1 MRRGRRAT
9 RSSPTSHPGW
19 LRAARRL
26 RSLADRPPDP
36 RLDPRVKV
44 GVDCGSSTARWPLPG
59 GTMTDTAERSAT
71 STDAVAAVRAW
82 LEANWDPDLPLAER
96 GERLGP
102 AGRAAPRLPPNPYG
116 RRPNRTATVPVQHTN
131 P

>member
-1 MRRGRRAT
+1 MRRGRRST

-59 GTMTDTAERSAT
+59 GTMTDTAESSAT
-71 STDAVAAVRAW
+71 STDAVAAARAW
-82 LEANWDPDLPLAER
+82 LDENWEPALTAAEAHEGLGLA
-96 GERLGP
+96 GW
-102 AGRAAPRLPPNPYG
+102 AAPGRPANAYRPGPSRPP
-116 RRPNRTATVPVQHTN
+116 
-131 P
+131 

>member
-1 MRRGRRAT
+1 MRRGRRST

-71 STDAVAAVRAW
+71 STDAVAEVRAW
-82 LEANWDPDLPLAER
+82 PEEN
-96 GERLGP
+96 
-102 AGRAAPRLPPNPYG
+102 GRAPCRERVGQY
-116 RRPNRTATVPVQHTN
+116 V
-131 P
+131 